1 MSTTDTTS
9 TANTADVIVVG
20 AGVAGLA
27 AARELQ
33 SQGRTVIVLESEG
46 HIGGRITTE
55 EVDGFLVDRG
65 FQILNPAYRH
75 LSSSI
80 DVDRL
85 GIRAFPRAVRVRTDN
100 DLVEL
105 VDPTRRP
112 QALPKMLTSGLM
124 SKNDLAAFRLLTK
137 LTGKDTTRAEAF
149 DKAGFTGPL
158 RRHVV
163 DPFLSGVV
171 GERN

>member
-55 EVDGFLVDRG
+55 EVDGFGAV
-65 FQILNPAYRH
+65 AK
-75 LSSSI
+75 
-80 DVDRL
+80 L
-85 GIRAFPRAVRVRTDN
+85 G
-100 DLVEL
+100 
-105 VDPTRRP
+105 
-112 QALPKMLTSGLM
+112 Q
-124 SKNDLAAFRLLTK
+124 
-137 LTGKDTTRAEAF
+137 
-149 DKAGFTGPL
+149 
-158 RRHVV
+158 
-163 DPFLSGVV
+163 
-171 GERN
+171 